1 MLGLGKRS
9 YWQHINPRGALADFR
24 EVFRQAGKNRWRIAA
39 ASLAITSVLF
49 WALTKDSWR
58 IPPARPQI
66 TYINSWPL
74 DRTEAETQAFIR
86 KNQAMK
92 DEQEAIR
99 KRNEEETKA
108 LYRQL
113 GRISGMDVEK
123 IEREA
128 REQEAAEQAR
138 KQQAPVGQR

>member
-9 YWQHINPRGALADFR
+9 YFQHINPRGAISDFR
-24 EVFRQAGKNRWRIAA
+24 EVFRQAGKNRWRIAF
-39 ASLAITSVLF
+39 ASLAITAVLF
-49 WALTKDSWR
+49 WTLTKDSWR
-58 IPPARPQI
+58 VPPPRPEI

-74 DRTEAETQAFIR
+74 DRTAAETRKFIR
-86 KNQAMK
+86 KNQAIK
-92 DEQEAIR
+92 DEQEALR
-99 KRNEEETKA
+99 KRTEEETKE

-128 REQEAAEQAR
+128 KQREAAEQAG
-138 KQQAPVGQR
+138 QQAPVGQR